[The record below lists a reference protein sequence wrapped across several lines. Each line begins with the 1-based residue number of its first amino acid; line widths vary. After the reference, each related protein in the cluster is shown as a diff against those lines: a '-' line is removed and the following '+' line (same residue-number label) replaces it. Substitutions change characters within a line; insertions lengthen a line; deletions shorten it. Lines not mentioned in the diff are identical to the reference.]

1 MTKITHSGESLS
13 GWSIDDDGY
22 FRVGGDSS
30 PPGRSGFYIC
40 RSTELIGEVNV
51 TGTRIGIFD
60 VYMGSTQSTSVYI
73 NTTGPLYICDN
84 KTGGTAT
91 DRSDIR
97 FFNSSDKCL
106 LVLEG
111 ITTTSA
117 FVHETR
123 TEFFYPDSVLDF
135 SEFIST
141 IQ

>member
-13 GWSIDDDGY
+13 GWSVDDNGD
-22 FRVGGDSS
+22 FSVGGVMS
-30 PPGRSGFYIC
+30 PPSRRGFYIC
-40 RSTELIGEVNV
+40 RSTELIGEENV

-60 VYMGSTQSTSVYI
+60 VYMGSTQSTSVYV

-91 DRSDIR
+91 DSSDFR
-97 FFNSSDKCL
+97 FFDSSDKCL
-106 LVLEG
+106 AVLEG
-111 ITTTSA
+111 ITTTSE

-123 TEFFYPDSVLDF
+123 TELFYPDSVLDF